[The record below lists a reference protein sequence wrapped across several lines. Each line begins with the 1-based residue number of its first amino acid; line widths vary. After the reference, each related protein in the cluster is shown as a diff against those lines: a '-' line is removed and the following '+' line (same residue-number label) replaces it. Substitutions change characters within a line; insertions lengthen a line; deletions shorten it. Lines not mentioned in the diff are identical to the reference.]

1 MLRRKYR
8 KIYNLFST
16 HDDDYD
22 DDGEKEKTAEYRLS
36 FVDSYRLMLGKL
48 SALVDSLSG
57 IHYKECEKCT
67 ARWKIGSEYKFIG
80 FKNNRLDYRCK
91 ECNKLC
97 FKLTNKAI
105 KKFPILYQFCKGDP
119 NKFFLLL
126 RKGYY
131 PYEDADSWEKF
142 DETTI
147 PPKEAFYSE
156 LNLEGVSTADYA
168 HVQKVWEVFK
178 IRNVT
183 EYHNLYA
190 QSDTLLLADLF
201 ESFRDKYIEIYDLDP
216 TNFLTATGSAWQAC
230 LKESKIELELISDID
245 MLLMVENRIRGRICQ
260 TTHRYAKSNNKYMKN
275 YDKNIES
282 SYLEFLDANNLYGS
296 VMSQKLP
303 VNGFKWVEEEKLSK
317 FNERFIKKK

>member
-1 MLRRKYR
+1 M
-8 KIYNLFST
+8 
-16 HDDDYD
+16 
-22 DDGEKEKTAEYRLS
+22 
-36 FVDSYRLMLGKL
+36 
-48 SALVDSLSG
+48 
-57 IHYKECEKCT
+57 
-67 ARWKIGSEYKFIG
+67 
-80 FKNNRLDYRCK
+80 
-91 ECNKLC
+91 
-97 FKLTNKAI
+97 
-105 KKFPILYQFCKGDP
+105 LYQFCKGDLH
-119 NKFFLLL
+119 KFFLLL
-126 RKGYY
+126 GKGYY

-245 MLLMVENRIRGRICQ
+245 MLLMVENGIRGRICQ